1 MQNVNSHS
9 HSHGILA
16 ISKLLFN
23 METTYDDLVKVRK
36 SAIKCD
42 KSFAVDGNAFERV
55 NLSS

>member
-1 MQNVNSHS
+1 MQNVNS